1 MSTYLTRFLEVKN
14 KKTGKWE
21 LVKCYKKFY
30 KMQVYTKEGWID
42 NKPDFNVDGVDMT
55 VEFSYECNNA
65 CALRQ
70 YFSDSWGNEYTDK
83 DYGLNGRGMPDD
95 ISEELKDYLTKE
107 KVENGYWGL
116 THCTLKELIDVMNQ
130 EKKLY
135 FEKIKN
141 KIQGNSKDELVA
153 RLDHVLE
160 EMNKPLENRQKFKA
174 EEKEE
179 KYYEDS
185 LEYLYEEMCWG
196 WESLNDEVTRI
207 QYILDELNNFWEG
220 ESNARIIVYFS

>member
-14 KKTGKWE
+14 KETGKWE

-30 KMQVYTKEGWID
+30 KTQIYVDGKWVD
-42 NKPDFNVDGVDMT
+42 NEPDFTVNGRDMAIKP
-55 VEFSYECNNA
+55 YYACDNA
-65 CALRQ
+65 CSLRQ
-70 YFSDSWGNEYTDK
+70 YFSDSWANEFTDEN
-83 DYGLNGRGMPDD
+83 YELNERGMPDD
-95 ISEELKDYLTKE
+95 ISEELENYLTKE
-107 KVENGYWGL
+107 KDEYGYWGL

-153 RLDHVLE
+153 RLDHILE

-179 KYYEDS
+179 EYYEDS

-196 WESLNDEVTRI
+196 WESLSDEVTRI
-207 QYILDELNNFWEG
+207 QYILNKLNNYWEG
-220 ESNARIIVYFS
+220 ESNVRIIVYFS

>member
-1 MSTYLTRFLEVKN
+1 MGTYLTRFLEIKN

-21 LVKCYKKFY
+21 LVKRYKKFY
-30 KMQVYTKEGWID
+30 KTQIYVDDKWVD
-42 NKPDFNVDGVDMT
+42 NEPDFT
-55 VEFSYECNNA
+55 VNGRNMSIKPYYACGNA
-65 CALRQ
+65 CSLRQ
-70 YFSDSWGNEYTDK
+70 YFSDGYANEFTDE
-83 DYGLNGRGMPDD
+83 DYGLGGRGMPDD
-95 ISEELKDYLTKE
+95 ISEELKNYLTKE
-107 KVENGYWGL
+107 KDYYWNL
-116 THCTLKELIDVMNQ
+116 TYCTLKELIDVINQ

-141 KIQGNSKDELVA
+141 KIQGNGKDELVA
-153 RLDHVLE
+153 RLDYILE
-160 EMNKPLENRQKFKA
+160 EMNKPLENRQKFKS
-174 EEKEE
+174 EKKEKEH
-179 KYYEDS
+179 YEDS

>member
-1 MSTYLTRFLEVKN
+1 MSTYLTRFLEIKN
-14 KKTGKWE
+14 EKTGKWE
-21 LVKCYKKFY
+21 LVKRYKKFY
-30 KMQVYTKEGWID
+30 KMQVYTKEGWVD
-42 NKPDFNVDGVDMT
+42 NKPDFTANGRDMSI
-55 VEFSYECNNA
+55 EPYYACDNA
-65 CALRQ
+65 CSLRQ
-70 YFSDSWGNEYTDK
+70 YFSDSYANEFTDK
-83 DYGLNGRGMPDD
+83 DYELGERGIPED
-95 ISEELKDYLTKE
+95 ISEELKNYLTKE
-107 KVENGYWGL
+107 KDEDGYWGL
-116 THCTLKELIDVMNQ
+116 THCTLKDLIDVMNQ

-141 KIQGNSKDELVA
+141 KIQGNGKDELVA
-153 RLDHVLE
+153 RLDHILE
-160 EMNKPLENRQKFKA
+160 EMNKPLENRKKFKA

-179 KYYEDS
+179 EYYEDS

>member
-1 MSTYLTRFLEVKN
+1 MSTYLTRFLEIKN
-14 KKTGKWE
+14 KETGKWE
-21 LVKCYKKFY
+21 LVKRYKKFY
-30 KMQVYTKEGWID
+30 KTQIYVD
-42 NKPDFNVDGVDMT
+42 NKWVDNEPDFT
-55 VEFSYECNNA
+55 VNGRNMSIKPYYACNNA
-65 CALRQ
+65 CSLRQ
-70 YFSDSWGNEYTDK
+70 YFSDSYANEFTDK
-83 DYGLNGRGMPDD
+83 DYELGDRGTPEDV
-95 ISEELKDYLTKE
+95 SEELKDYLAKD
-107 KVENGYWGL
+107 KDYWGL

-141 KIQGNSKDELVA
+141 KIQGNGKDELVA
-153 RLDHVLE
+153 RLDHILE

-179 KYYEDS
+179 EYYEDS

-207 QYILDELNNFWEG
+207 QYILDELNNYWEG

>member
-14 KKTGKWE
+14 KETGKWE
-21 LVKCYKKFY
+21 LVKRYKKFY
-30 KMQVYTKEGWID
+30 KTQIYVDDKWVD
-42 NKPDFNVDGVDMT
+42 NEPDFTVNGRDM
-55 VEFSYECNNA
+55 SIKPYYACGNA
-65 CALRQ
+65 CSLRQ
-70 YFSDSWGNEYTDK
+70 YFSDSYANEFTDE
-83 DYGLNGRGMPDD
+83 DYGFSDRGMPED
-95 ISEELKDYLTKE
+95 ISEELKDYLAKD
-107 KVENGYWGL
+107 KDYWGL

-141 KIQGNSKDELVA
+141 KIQGNGKDELVA
-153 RLDHVLE
+153 RLDHIIE
-160 EMNKPLENRQKFKA
+160 EMNKHWEDRKKFKDT
-174 EEKEE
+174 EKEE
-179 KYYEDS
+179 EYYEDS

>member
-14 KKTGKWE
+14 KETGKWE

-42 NKPDFNVDGVDMT
+42 NKPDFTVNGRDM
-55 VEFSYECNNA
+55 EIKPYYALNNA
-65 CALRQ
+65 CSLRQ
-70 YFSDSWGNEYTDK
+70 YFSDSYANEFTDE
-83 DYGLNGRGMPDD
+83 DYGFSDRGMPED

-107 KVENGYWGL
+107 KERDHYWGL

-135 FEKIKN
+135 FEKIKT

-153 RLDHVLE
+153 RLDHILE

-179 KYYEDS
+179 EYYEDS

>member
-14 KKTGKWE
+14 KETGKWE
-21 LVKCYKKFY
+21 LVKRYKKFY
-30 KMQVYTKEGWID
+30 KTQIYVDDKWVD
-42 NKPDFNVDGVDMT
+42 NEPDFTVNGRDM
-55 VEFSYECNNA
+55 SIKQYYACGNA
-65 CALRQ
+65 CSLRQ
-70 YFSDSWGNEYTDK
+70 YFSDSYANEFTDE
-83 DYGLNGRGMPDD
+83 DYGFSDRGMPDD
-95 ISEELKDYLTKE
+95 ISEELKDYLAKDE
-107 KVENGYWGL
+107 DYWGL

-141 KIQGNSKDELVA
+141 KIQGNGKDELVA
-153 RLDHVLE
+153 RLDHILK
-160 EMNKPLENRQKFKA
+160 EMNKPLEKRQKFKS
-174 EEKEE
+174 EKKEKEH
-179 KYYEDS
+179 YEDS

>member
-1 MSTYLTRFLEVKN
+1 MSTYLTRFLEIKN

-30 KMQVYTKEGWID
+30 KTQIYVDGKWID
-42 NKPDFNVDGVDMT
+42 NKPDFTVNGRDM
-55 VEFSYECNNA
+55 SIKPYYSCDNA
-65 CALRQ
+65 CSLRQ
-70 YFSDSWGNEYTDK
+70 YFSDSYANEFTDE
-83 DYGLNGRGMPDD
+83 DYGFSDRGMPDD

-107 KVENGYWGL
+107 KDEDGYWGL

-141 KIQGNSKDELVA
+141 KIQGNGKDELVA
-153 RLDHVLE
+153 RLDHILE

-179 KYYEDS
+179 EYYEDS

>member
-1 MSTYLTRFLEVKN
+1 MSTYLTRFLEIKN
-14 KKTGKWE
+14 KETGKWE

-42 NKPDFNVDGVDMT
+42 NKPDFTVNGRDMDIKP
-55 VEFSYECNNA
+55 YYALNNA
-65 CALRQ
+65 CSLRQ
-70 YFSDSWGNEYTDK
+70 YFSDSYANEFTDK
-83 DYGLNGRGMPDD
+83 DYELGDRGMPEDV
-95 ISEELKDYLTKE
+95 SEELKDYLTKE
-107 KVENGYWGL
+107 KGKDGYWGL

-135 FEKIKN
+135 FEKVKN
-141 KIQGNSKDELVA
+141 KIQSNGKDELIA
-153 RLDHVLE
+153 RLDHILE
-160 EMNKPLENRQKFKA
+160 EMNKPLKNRQKFKDA
-174 EEKEE
+174 EKEE
-179 KYYEDS
+179 EYYEDS

>member
-1 MSTYLTRFLEVKN
+1 
-14 KKTGKWE
+14 
-21 LVKCYKKFY
+21 
-30 KMQVYTKEGWID
+30 MQVYTKEGWID
-42 NKPDFNVDGVDMT
+42 NKPDFNVDGVNMT
-55 VEFSYECNNA
+55 VGLSYACDNA

-70 YFSDSWGNEYTDK
+70 YFSDSWGNEYTDE
-83 DYGLNGRGMPDD
+83 DYELNGRGMPDD
-95 ISEELKDYLTKE
+95 ISEELKNYLTKE
-107 KVENGYWGL
+107 KDEDGYWGL

-141 KIQGNSKDELVA
+141 KIQGNGKDELVTK
-153 RLDHVLE
+153 LDHILE
-160 EMNKPLENRQKFKA
+160 EMNKPLENRQKFKDT
-174 EEKEE
+174 EKEE
-179 KYYEDS
+179 EYYEDS

>member
-14 KKTGKWE
+14 KETGKWE
-21 LVKCYKKFY
+21 LGKCYKKFY

-42 NKPDFNVDGVDMT
+42 NKPDFTVNGRDM
-55 VEFSYECNNA
+55 SIKPYYDCGNA
-65 CALRQ
+65 CSLRQ
-70 YFSDSWGNEYTDK
+70 YFSDSYANEFTDK
-83 DYGLNGRGMPDD
+83 DYGLGGRGMPDD
-95 ISEELKDYLTKE
+95 ISEELKNYLTKE
-107 KVENGYWGL
+107 KDYCWNL
-116 THCTLKELIDVMNQ
+116 TYCTLKELIDVMNQ

-141 KIQGNSKDELVA
+141 KIQSNGKDELVA
-153 RLDHVLE
+153 RLYHILE

-174 EEKEE
+174 EEKKEE
-179 KYYEDS
+179 YYEDS